1 MLKITFRGWS
11 LWSGRTA
18 RMVYIKINKDGSW
31 SKYSERDLLSAFKET
46 KGIEVEAVDKINPC
60 VAEEG

>member
-1 MLKITFRGWS
+1 
-11 LWSGRTA
+11 
-18 RMVYIKINKDGSW
+18 MVYIKINKDGSW